1 MLTELK
7 KNLLNDGV
15 VIPAHPLALTE
26 ERKID
31 EETQAGLTRYY
42 INAGAGGVAVGVHT
56 TQFAIREK
64 GMLKPVLKIARDTAQ
79 EMGRSDDFLLI
90 SGACGDADQEEREA
104 ELAAE
109 LGYDAC
115 LISPGGTQNLSE
127 AQLIKRAERA
137 AKHIPLFGFYLQPA
151 VGGRYLSFDFWK
163 DFGAID
169 NVAAVKFAP
178 FDRYFTL
185 EAARGLCASGRVEDI
200 AFYTGNDDNIV
211 IDLLTKYRIE
221 MNGKIYE
228 KQIVG
233 GLLGHWAV
241 FTEGA
246 VKMLNMIKECRKKDV
261 IPAEMFTL
269 AEQVTDMN
277 AAVFDPKNGFKGCI
291 AGVHYI
297 LQKYGIMKNILCL
310 DENETV
316 SPGQAEE
323 IERICR
329 EYPQWAK

>member
-1 MLTELK
+1 
-7 KNLLNDGV
+7 
-15 VIPAHPLALTE
+15 
-26 ERKID
+26 
-31 EETQAGLTRYY
+31 
-42 INAGAGGVAVGVHT
+42 
-56 TQFAIREK
+56 
-64 GMLKPVLKIARDTAQ
+64 
-79 EMGRSDDFLLI
+79 
-90 SGACGDADQEEREA
+90 
-104 ELAAE
+104 
-109 LGYDAC
+109 
-115 LISPGGTQNLSE
+115 
-127 AQLIKRAERA
+127 
-137 AKHIPLFGFYLQPA
+137 
-151 VGGRYLSFDFWK
+151 
-163 DFGAID
+163 
-169 NVAAVKFAP
+169 
-178 FDRYFTL
+178 
-185 EAARGLCASGRVEDI
+185 
-200 AFYTGNDDNIV
+200 
-211 IDLLTKYRIE
+211 

-269 AEQVTDMN
+269 AAQVTDMN

>member
-1 MLTELK
+1 MLTAQK
-7 KNLLNDGV
+7 KAILHDGV

-26 ERKID
+26 DRKLD
-31 EETQAGLTRYY
+31 EETQRGLTEYY
-42 INAGAGGVAVGVHT
+42 VNAGAGGAAVGVHT

-64 GMLKPVLKIARDTAQ
+64 GMLKPVLQLAKKTVDD
-79 EMGRSDDFLLI
+79 MGRADDFLLI
-90 SGACGDADQEEREA
+90 SGACGDADQAEREA

-115 LISPGGTQNLSE
+115 LLSPGGTAHLSE
-127 AQLIKRAERA
+127 AQLIKRAERV
-137 AKHIPLFGFYLQPA
+137 AKHIPVVGFYLQKI
-151 VGGRYLSFDFWK
+151 VGGRYLSFEFWK

-169 NVAAVKFAP
+169 NVVAAKFAP
-178 FDRYFTL
+178 FNRYYTL
-185 EAARGLCASGRVEDI
+185 DAVRGLCASGRVEDI

-211 IDLLTKYRIE
+211 ADLLTKYRVEID
-221 MNGKIYE
+221 GKIYE
-228 KQIVG
+228 KEIVG

-246 VKMLNMIKECRKKDV
+246 VRMLNMIKECRKKGV
-261 IPAEMFTL
+261 IPAEMLTL

-277 AAVFDPKNGFKGCI
+277 AAVFDVKNDLKGCI

-297 LQKYGIMKNILCL
+297 LKKYGLMKNILCL

-316 SPGQAEE
+316 SPGQPEE
-323 IERICR
+323 LERICR
-329 EYPQWAK
+329 EYPEWTK